1 MIIMEILNFFTL
13 LDADLLNTKF
23 FGIKVWDS
31 DFWAL
36 LFRLALNTIV
46 TYTIIIYIYSPT
58 RKDREFVFTYMVLS
72 PIIFFVIN
80 LFLNKNLD
88 VGFAFGLFAIFSIL
102 RYRTSQIP
110 VKEITYMFIV
120 IALAVINAM
129 ATKKVSYAELLF
141 TNMFIMFIIFLLERQ
156 WNLGDNSYQ
165 TIYYEKIENI
175 KPENETLLI
184 QDLVERTGR
193 EVERYEIVSSD
204 FMRDMAKLRVYF
216 KREK

>member
-1 MIIMEILNFFTL
+1 MELINLFSF
-13 LDADLLNTKF
+13 LDIESIKF
-23 FGIKVWDS
+23 FGIKLYDP
-31 DFWAL
+31 DFWEL
-36 LFRLALNTIV
+36 VVRLGLNTLV
-46 TYTIIIYIYSPT
+46 TYIIIWYIYSPT

-88 VGFAFGLFAIFSIL
+88 VGFAFGLFAVFSIL

-129 ATKKVSYAELLF
+129 ATKKVSYAELIF
-141 TNMFIMFIIFLLERQ
+141 TNLFIMFIIFMLERQ
-156 WNLGDNSYQ
+156 WNLGDNTYQ

-175 KPENETLLI
+175 KPENEAFLLK
-184 QDLVERTGR
+184 DLTERTGR
-193 EVERYEIVSSD
+193 KIERYEIVSSD

-216 KREK
+216 SREKQ

>member
-1 MIIMEILNFFTL
+1 MDFLTLFSFLDIGSIKFFDIKL
-13 LDADLLNTKF
+13 YDPDLWELVFRLGLNTF
-23 FGIKVWDS
+23 
-31 DFWAL
+31 
-36 LFRLALNTIV
+36 V
-46 TYTIIIYIYSPT
+46 TYIIIWFIYSPT
-58 RKDREFVFTYMVLS
+58 RKDREFIFTFMVLS

-88 VGFAFGLFAIFSIL
+88 IGFAFGLFAIFSIL

-141 TNMFIMFIIFLLERQ
+141 TNAFIMFIIFMLERQ
-156 WNLGDNSYQ
+156 WNIGDNSYQ

-175 KPENETLLI
+175 KPENEATLLS
-184 QDLVERTGR
+184 DLTERTGR
-193 EVERYEIVSSD
+193 QIERYEIVSSD

-216 KREK
+216 KPEKK